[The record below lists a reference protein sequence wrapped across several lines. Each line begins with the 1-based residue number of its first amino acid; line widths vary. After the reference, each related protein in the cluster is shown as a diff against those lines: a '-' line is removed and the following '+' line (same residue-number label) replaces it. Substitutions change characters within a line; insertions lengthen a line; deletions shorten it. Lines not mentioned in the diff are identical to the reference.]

1 MDRFG
6 EGKLPQGLRGD
17 SRSESLWSGVG
28 VERGV
33 SGLGNGFKLLRVP
46 QAFLAL
52 LRGDYELNGLFPTTW
67 FVPTGIQTHKCDK
80 CVREFFSPFNCRRH
94 MRFHR
99 KTLHPDKDELSKQR
113 DAIGQFWAQLS
124 PAQASEILSLKS
136 SRVDEITG
144 TNIEQA
150 LQKHMQMSGVAYL
163 TQAYFRAGRQLEDIR
178 VNAAANVPSEVLFKV
193 LDDASEKTFLIGG
206 TSVAVA
212 RYVYQK
218 DPPHGE
224 EKNAIAT
231 LAFLIEDNLVK
242 AWNAEKDKKAL
253 DIQRALVEEEEAAQK
268 KRERELERKRLKK
281 QRQREKRAGGNPPD
295 TGIQNDDTD
304 LQQDVESAAVGGFSS
319 LATGAE
325 DSDVEKVETGT
336 ARWAEEP
343 DNSQEEF
350 TVSRPQRRRFVV
362 HTQAEQKQS
371 SFPKYK
377 PRYTRGNRGAN
388 VGANGYTCWTRKNN
402 ADNVCDAS
410 TAIEADSNPDGILND
425 HAQGETIPGE
435 KLTGAGEAEQVPNAE
450 GLDDSRV
457 VHQDQLYLDQEELM
471 IGTLSIP
478 LNARALEALRPSSQR
493 FDSLEKELLTP
504 VSSKGDGGTKAA
516 EDEMPAAEECSLEN
530 QTPASAECEAT
541 ATGDEQ
547 EFARV
552 AEACMAFLVDR
563 WRKAISDPEA
573 VVFAV
578 LEESLADGETP
589 EVQKLEAGPEGGVDG
604 HPEVDKAGNGEAD
617 KEEAPDASEV
627 AGSVGNSLESGGV
640 ASVGNLEAG
649 NAEESSSGGNVLGL
663 RGGVKGEE
671 EKRLDG
677 RNGTCNKKAGSNKWK
692 KGKASEQRYL
702 PKKQ

>member
-231 LAFLIEDNLVK
+231 LAFLIEDNLVLSAGFCIK
-242 AWNAEKDKKAL
+242 TVMDKKAL

-435 KLTGAGEAEQVPNAE
+435 KLTGAGEAE
-450 GLDDSRV
+450 
-457 VHQDQLYLDQEELM
+457 
-471 IGTLSIP
+471 
-478 LNARALEALRPSSQR
+478 QR